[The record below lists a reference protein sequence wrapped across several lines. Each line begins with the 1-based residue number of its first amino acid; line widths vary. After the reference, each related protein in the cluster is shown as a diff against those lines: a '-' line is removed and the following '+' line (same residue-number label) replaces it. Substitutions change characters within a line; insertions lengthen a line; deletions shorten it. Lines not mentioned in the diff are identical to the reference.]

1 MVAILT
7 VLFNIK
13 KMQVL
18 NFKFAVSSLTEK
30 RAKKLVNFFNTI
42 LSQKWDVKQVNAI
55 SAFFKAWDD
64 AMRSLLLGVIFIAL
78 TIKVTSFKTIV
89 ESVLVVRYLIKF
101 MKTTVTDL
109 VTDLSKKDVK
119 NSCDIIRM
127 LSISIGTIGGILIAL
142 SLVTKLVGIGT
153 VVVSLLILRFAINGF
168 KNIIKDL
175 SDQKLDKNLKYAQG
189 VLTGIGLMVMSLSV
203 SLLLLALTVK
213 NNTVETIIASMGIL
227 TLFVAGSI
235 YLVNKLSSIDSKNL
249 NSSTNAMLK
258 IAGVFAII
266 ALVSATLLAPIGNHL
281 GDVMKGGFVVSL
293 VIALGIFAVKYIAK
307 VNKDIEQGTS
317 NLLKISLIFALVSII
332 SLTLLIPIG
341 KKADDV
347 IGGTIITL
355 TIIAGLIFGVK
366 LLNKVNGKLAL
377 WGLAATVVLA
387 VIYMGITLITKDLLI
402 PIG

>member
-1 MVAILT
+1 
-7 VLFNIK
+7 
-13 KMQVL
+13 
-18 NFKFAVSSLTEK
+18 
-30 RAKKLVNFFNTI
+30 
-42 LSQKWDVKQVNAI
+42 
-55 SAFFKAWDD
+55 
-64 AMRSLLLGVIFIAL
+64 MRSLLLGVIFIAL

-119 NSCDIIRM
+119 ESSTIIEM
-127 LSISIGTIGGILIAL
+127 LSISIGTISGILIGL

-153 VVVSLLILRFAINGF
+153 VVVSLLILRSAVNGF

-175 SDQKLDKNLKYAQG
+175 SDQKLDKSLKYAQG

-213 NNTVETIIASMGIL
+213 NNSVKTIIASIGIL
-227 TLFVAGSI
+227 TLFVSGSV
-235 YLVNKLSSIDSKNL
+235 YLVNKLSSIDPKNL
-249 NSSTNAMLK
+249 NASTNAMLK

-281 GDVMKGGFVVSL
+281 GDVIAGGLVVSL

-307 VNKDIEQGTS
+307 ANKDIEQGTT

-347 IGGTIITL
+347 IVGEVITL
-355 TIIAGLIFGVK
+355 VIIAGLIFGVK
-366 LLNKVNGKLAL
+366 LLNKVDGKLAL
-377 WGLAATVVLA
+377 WGVAATAVLA
-387 VIYMGITLITKDLLI
+387 VIYMGIALITKDLLI